1 MRLYD
6 LARISPYV
14 ALYLT
19 HNHLRPL
26 LGRRLADELIV
37 EDAADDLVER
47 LKRAKGGLDHGEQ
60 PLVPVA
66 IHSKRR
72 HRRQHKGKK
81 VTTGIMT

>member
-1 MRLYD
+1 M
-6 LARISPYV
+6 

-60 PLVPVA
+60 PLSPGPSTA
-66 IHSKRR
+66 L
-72 HRRQHKGKK
+72 
-81 VTTGIMT
+81 TGHEMYED